1 MSCNKIFPKG
11 EPMVSNFTG
20 KAFVNLLVPDTNG
33 IYNCRAYEVLFE
45 AGCRNDWHTRAGGQ
59 LLLRAGGTGYYQEK
73 RKVARRLQRGDVVE
87 ILPNIERRHGT
98 APDSEFTRIGISP
111 NTQKGTAIWI
121 SPVTDEEYYEATGG
135 RANV

>member
-11 EPMVSNFTG
+11 EPMVSNFTS
-20 KAFVNLLVPDTNG
+20 KAFVNLLVPDTNE
-33 IYNCRAYEVLFE
+33 IYNCQAYEVLFE
-45 AGCRNDWHTRAGGQ
+45 AGCRNDRHTHAGGQ
-59 LLLRAGGTGYYQEK
+59 LLLCTGGCGYYQEK
-73 RKVARRLQRGDVVE
+73 GKAAGRLQRGDVAE
-87 ILPNIERRHGT
+87 IMPNIEHWHGA
-98 APDSEFTRIGISP
+98 APASEFTRIGISP